1 MFYVFL
7 YVEISSKD
15 FSASNLKRSSA
26 ITPPSPRCRGDIIY
40 VDYERSSWKYMDDEK
55 TFSENDVNSYK
66 IGGNSHVVCD
76 TMEPY
81 LLGGAAKGGGSAYV
95 GGTSP

>member
-1 MFYVFL
+1 MDL
-7 YVEISSKD
+7 CPETRTAK
-15 FSASNLKRSSA
+15 
-26 ITPPSPRCRGDIIY
+26 
-40 VDYERSSWKYMDDEK
+40 WKY
-55 TFSENDVNSYK
+55 TVNDVNSYK